1 MPMMNRRSLMAGLAA
16 APLLAPGAALA
27 QDATPLSGI
36 DVTVPRVAP
45 PITPYTIEELFR
57 PAPALDADL
66 SADGK
71 HVALLLD
78 VDQGG
83 NRETQLLIFSADD
96 PTFGEA
102 RFRLGDTNT
111 HWIRWAGSARVLV
124 GVSGESGDNLTNQG
138 SGFRD
143 FHDRRRQLPYRRILS
158 VPVGG
163 GPTAQLFEPA
173 AGPNLRVPPGK
184 FRKVLNLAE
193 VVAVTDGEHALMAA
207 FDKEDPVLYWRPGSG
222 QMPGQWLRADDG
234 PPMSSISLYSVDLAT
249 GEPELIMEGSD
260 RTIRWEAQGGE
271 PILRRDMDAQGENE
285 IWRTKPLGQ
294 ASWRPV
300 RTVSRAAPDIT
311 VLAPSDTARTFW
323 VLAKEQGEAHRSIR
337 LWNVDTDTLADPVS
351 GRPDREPT
359 ETLFDP
365 DGRFLLASYRG
376 PRGLV
381 HETPDAGLK
390 TSLAT
395 LAVQF
400 GDGAGVRVMH
410 VAPDR
415 TKLLVEVSGPR
426 QPRAYFLFDAA
437 RRRLAD
443 IGGAARLKPE
453 RLADAEGI
461 AVDRSGAEPL
471 AGVLTGS
478 LDGKPGPLVVILQ
491 SAGDRESFYD
501 FNPMAQL
508 FATRGWW
515 TLRTSPA
522 PEADIDALT
531 AAAVRTG
538 SLDSSRTAILGE
550 QDAGDAALA
559 AIARH
564 RAAVV
569 FNSPS
574 VETELL
580 AGADITARNELA
592 LRATLGERPV
602 LVIRNWRDSRSGRTS
617 DARLT
622 AVMPRSDRRGV
633 PDRITRDSRGGRPSS
648 SELADALRRSDTG
661 GLADAVVLGE
671 AGDADWNRLETRI
684 ARARAVVEFLDPI
697 LK

>member
-1 MPMMNRRSLMAGLAA
+1 MIDRRSLMAGLAA
-16 APLLAPGAALA
+16 TPLLAPTAAQA
-27 QDATPLSGI
+27 QDPTPLSGI
-36 DVTVPRVAP
+36 DVTVPREAP
-45 PITPYTIEELFR
+45 QITPYTIEELFR

-71 HVALLLD
+71 HVALLMD
-78 VDQGG
+78 TGEDEA
-83 NRETQLLIFSADD
+83 RETQLLIFSADD
-96 PTFGEA
+96 PTVGEA

-111 HWIRWAGSARVLV
+111 HWLRWAGSARVLV
-124 GVSGESGDNLTNQG
+124 GVSGESGENLTNQG
-138 SGFRD
+138 SGFRT
-143 FHDRRRQLPYRRILS
+143 FHDRRRQLPYRRVLS

-163 GPTAQLFEPA
+163 GPIAQLFEPA
-173 AGPNLRVPPGK
+173 AGHNLRVPPGK

-193 VVAVTDGEHALMAA
+193 IVAVTDGDHALMAA
-207 FDKEDPVLYWRPGSG
+207 FDKEDPVRYWRPGVG
-222 QMPGQWLRADDG
+222 MVPGEWLRVDG
-234 PPMSSISLYSVDLAT
+234 APPLSTISLYRVDLAT
-249 GEPELIMEGSD
+249 GEPDLIMEGSD

-271 PILRRDMDAQGENE
+271 PILRRDLDAQGEHE
-285 IWRTKPLGQ
+285 IWRTRPPGQ

-300 RTVSRAAPDIT
+300 RTVSRAAPDIE
-311 VLAPSDTARTFW
+311 VLAPGDAPRTFW
-323 VLAKEQGEAHRSIR
+323 VLANAPGETNRSIR
-337 LWNVDTDTLADPVS
+337 LWNVDTDTLAAPVS
-351 GRPDREPT
+351 GRPDIEPAG
-359 ETLFDP
+359 TLFDP
-365 DGRFLLASYRG
+365 DGRFLLASYQG

-381 HETPDAGLK
+381 HDTPDAGLK

-400 GDGAGVRVMH
+400 GNGAGVRVMH

-426 QPRAYFLFDAA
+426 QPRAYFLFDVA

-461 AVDRSGAEPL
+461 AVDRAGAEPL
-471 AGVLTGS
+471 TGVLTGS

-491 SAGDRESFYD
+491 SAGDRESFYSFD
-501 FNPMAQL
+501 PMAQL

-515 TLRTSPA
+515 TLRTAPA
-522 PEADIDALT
+522 QESDIDALT

-538 SLDSSRTAILGE
+538 SLDPSQTVILGE

-574 VETELL
+574 VETALL
-580 AGADITARNELA
+580 AGADITARSELT
-592 LRATLGERPV
+592 LRATRDGRPV

-617 DARLT
+617 DSRLT
-622 AVMPRSDRRGV
+622 AVMPRSDQRG
-633 PDRITRDSRGGRPSS
+633 DRDRMTRDSRGGRPSS
-648 SELADALRRSDTG
+648 SELADNLRRSDTG
-661 GLADAVVLGE
+661 GLADAIVLGE